1 MAAMATSPQLGGTTQ
16 AQGARK
22 VASDSEL
29 REIAA
34 AGAGFIIDPFNRR
47 WHVAACPRVAVM
59 TAREPK
65 WHAGTAAAREAFL
78 EQRLARHATAQP
90 VLPCPACGENASG
103 LQAPPD
109 MSSRLASGTAGPQP
123 RDPCVRRSD
132 SGFEVWA
139 DEYVRNESAATSAA
153 GLLRRLI
160 AAEVR
165 SLPAPA
171 DRVLHAGY
179 GGWRRPGT
187 DVENLLFNN
196 MDQSLSLFG
205 RPGGL
210 GIRFEDLGVT
220 APPAP
225 GDMTRQ
231 SYYYYRLVQSGAP
244 FTAVQ
249 PGRLICAVP
258 QAVVPD
264 GPGRL
269 AARIWLAVRRA
280 RPLPETGVPSEHGSF
295 LLRITVR
302 QLTPAANIKA
312 IVDGSTA
319 AMQRDDPG
327 RITDAITRLSRLL
340 EADPRELLALATT
353 ADAPLGTRSRSRPAS
368 RQSLFTLD
376 GDAQVR
382 VTPDD
387 DRCIAAEVTAEGNDG
402 PARLSVQVYSA
413 TR

>member
-1 MAAMATSPQLGGTTQ
+1 MMAAMASTSRLGGTAQ
-16 AQGARK
+16 AEDARK
-22 VASDSEL
+22 IAGNSEL

-34 AGAGFIIDPFNRR
+34 RGAGFIIDPFNRR

-65 WHAGTAAAREAFL
+65 WHAGTVAALEAFL
-78 EQRLARHATAQP
+78 EQRLARYATAQP
-90 VLPCPACGENASG
+90 VLPCPACGENASA

-109 MSSRLASGTAGPQP
+109 MSSRLASTTAGPQP

-171 DRVLHAGY
+171 GHILHAGY

-187 DVENLLFNN
+187 DAENLLYNN
-196 MDQSLSLFG
+196 VDQSLSLFG
-205 RPGGL
+205 RPGAL
-210 GIRFEDLGVT
+210 GIRFEDLGLT

-225 GDMTRQ
+225 CDATRLG
-231 SYYYYRLVQSGAP
+231 YYCYRLAQSGTP

-249 PGRLICAVP
+249 PGRLICRVP

-264 GPGRL
+264 GPARL

-280 RPLPETGVPSEHGSF
+280 RPLPEAGVPAEHGSF
-295 LLRITVR
+295 LLRITVG
-302 QLTPAANIKA
+302 QLAPAASIKA
-312 IVDGSTA
+312 IVERTLPWEHGHDPGLRPGRACSHSTA
-319 AMQRDDPG
+319 
-327 RITDAITRLSRLL
+327 T
-340 EADPRELLALATT
+340 PRSASHPTTT
-353 ADAPLGTRSRSRPAS
+353 AAL
-368 RQSLFTLD
+368 RQK
-376 GDAQVR
+376 
-382 VTPDD
+382 
-387 DRCIAAEVTAEGNDG
+387 
-402 PARLSVQVYSA
+402 
-413 TR
+413 